1 MSLYSRLQKGA
12 GLPWTIQGYM
22 VSSIVTQV
30 PGMEDG
36 MDTYFNFVSV
46 VVINILKKATWGRIV
61 YWLTILGQSPSL

>member
-1 MSLYSRLQKGA
+1 
-12 GLPWTIQGYM
+12 M